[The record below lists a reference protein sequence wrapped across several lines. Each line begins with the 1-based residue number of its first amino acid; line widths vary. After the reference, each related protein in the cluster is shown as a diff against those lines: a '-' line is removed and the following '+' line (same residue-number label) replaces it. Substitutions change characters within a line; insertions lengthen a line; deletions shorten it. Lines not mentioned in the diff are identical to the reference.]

1 MQLWG
6 NDIATSWGTVI
17 MEPFEWGLPAIQIDV
32 SGFSMAKDSQ
42 TSKFAAFEQFKIES
56 CFANFGQV
64 QGDTNCSPLLTLG
77 RSQLFY

>member
-1 MQLWG
+1 
-6 NDIATSWGTVI
+6 
-17 MEPFEWGLPAIQIDV
+17 MEPFELGLPAIQIDV

-64 QGDTNCSPLLTLG
+64 QGDTNCLPLLTLG

>member
-6 NDIATSWGTVI
+6 NDIATSWGRVI

-42 TSKFAAFEQFKIES
+42 TGKFALLWA
-56 CFANFGQV
+56 V
-64 QGDTNCSPLLTLG
+64 QNWK
-77 RSQLFY
+77 LFC